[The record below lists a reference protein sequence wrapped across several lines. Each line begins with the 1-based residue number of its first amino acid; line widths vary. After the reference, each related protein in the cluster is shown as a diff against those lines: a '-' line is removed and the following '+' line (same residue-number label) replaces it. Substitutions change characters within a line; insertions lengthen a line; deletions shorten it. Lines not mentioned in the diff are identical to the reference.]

1 MKIHHFNSATIRPAL
16 QPLVD
21 GLGSI
26 ANPKP
31 VVCHC
36 LVIETDD
43 GLILVDSG
51 IGLHALANPRT
62 WLGSVFIHA
71 NRPRLDPEETAIRQ
85 LARLGYAA
93 CDVRHIVLTHL
104 DLDHA
109 GGIAD
114 FPDATVHVS
123 SPEFRGAT
131 APTTPAERLRY
142 RPVLWS
148 RRPRWAVHELTG
160 GERWFGFQA
169 VGDANGL
176 PPQVRLIPLFGHSR
190 GHVGVAVRTGQ
201 RWLLHAGDA
210 YLNHRDIDATG
221 RRPGGLRLV
230 GAAQGTVYRRTQQRL
245 RNLMR
250 EHAEDV
256 TIFCAHDR
264 DELMRMQRASGD
276 S

>member
-1 MKIHHFNSATIRPAL
+1 VKIHHFNSATIRPAL

-21 GLGSI
+21 GVGSI

-36 LVIETDD
+36 LVIETDG

-131 APTTPAERLRY
+131 APATPAERLRY

-176 PPQVRLIPLFGHSR
+176 PRRSGSSR
-190 GHVGVAVRTGQ
+190 CLDTAEAMSALRYAPGSAGCCTLGMRTSTTA
-201 RWLLHAGDA
+201 RSMRPGDA
-210 YLNHRDIDATG
+210 LEAYVWWAW
-221 RRPGGLRLV
+221 RR
-230 GAAQGTVYRRTQQRL
+230 ARRT
-245 RNLMR
+245 
-250 EHAEDV
+250 AEPNSG
-256 TIFCAHDR
+256 CAT
-264 DELMRMQRASGD
+264 S
-276 S
+276 